1 MVRNALEQ
9 LWYRTRR
16 RTARL
21 ATCSFL
27 LLATALP
34 AIAGTVS
41 LAWDPVTATG
51 LSGYMV
57 YYGTSSGSYPN
68 KIDVGNVTTFTV
80 PGLPDTGT
88 FYFVVTAYDGSRT
101 ESGYSNSVAKAVVP
115 SAPVRTA
122 AFSANVVSGNAPLA
136 VNFASYYS
144 GTITTYAWTF
154 GDGTTSNAANPAKT
168 YTAPGTYSVTL
179 TVTGPGGSDVQTR
192 SNLITVLSA
201 PVGPPVRTS
210 AFTASAVSGNAPLA
224 VNFASFYSGSITTYA
239 WNFGDGTTSSAAN
252 PNKTYNTPGTY
263 SVTVTVTGP
272 GGSDVQTRNNLITV
286 AAARTA
292 EPAPVRTAELEASA
306 ISGTVPLPVDFTSH
320 YTGNITAYAWTFGD
334 GTSSSDR
341 NPSKFYAAP
350 GVYTVSLTVTG
361 PGGSDVQTK
370 TNLVRVLPTPP
381 SLMTR
386 IGMVVDA
393 HSATGT
399 TSNLNGVFEP
409 GETVMLEPTWRNQTA
424 GAVALSAT
432 ASILA
437 GPPGASVTLPGA
449 SATFGSINPGTAAN
463 CQATTGVCYQM
474 AVAVPAARPGVHWDA
489 HITETLSSGVVLSS
503 PVHIG
508 HSFLDVSENDPR
520 YPDIETLLHNN
531 VAAAYE
537 DGTFRPW
544 ATSTRLDT
552 AVFLAR
558 GLVAPVGDGAIP
570 DSGQIGKLAY
580 SCMPGGRSLLRD
592 VSINSTECKYAHFLL
607 SKGVEVEFGCTAKRL
622 CAANETTRAAMAVM
636 LAGSLA
642 TGGDAAVPEAGTF
655 SDSGSTRS
663 YDCSVDGG
671 SHFPDIRKSDAF
683 CRHVNYLWARDMI
696 KGNANGTFGPAAN
709 VTRSEMA
716 RVLVEG
722 MALKLY

>member
-1 MVRNALEQ
+1 MASDALER
-9 LWYRTRR
+9 LWCCISRL
-16 RTARL
+16 TARV

-34 AIAGTVS
+34 ATAGTVS
-41 LAWDPVTATG
+41 LAWNPVTATG
-51 LSGYMV
+51 LAGYMV
-57 YYGTSSGSYPN
+57 YYGTSPGVYPT
-68 KIDVGNVTTFTV
+68 KINVGNVTTFTV
-80 PGLPDTGT
+80 PGLADTGT
-88 FYFVVTAYDGSRT
+88 YYFVVTAYDGALI
-101 ESGYSNSVAKAVVP
+101 ESAYSNSVAKAVVP

-122 AFSANVVSGNAPLA
+122 AFSASAVTGNAPLA
-136 VNFASYYS
+136 VNFASYYT
-144 GTITTYAWTF
+144 GTITSYAWTF
-154 GDGTTSNAANPAKT
+154 GDGTTSSAANPVKT

-179 TVTGPGGSDVQTR
+179 TVTGPGGTDVQTR
-192 SNLITVLSA
+192 SNLITVLGA
-201 PVGPPVRTS
+201 PVGPPVRIS
-210 AFTASAVSGNAPLA
+210 AFTASAVTGNAPLA

-239 WNFGDGTTSSAAN
+239 WTFGDGTTSSAAN
-252 PNKTYNTPGTY
+252 PTKTYTTPGTY
-263 SVTVTVTGP
+263 TVSLTVTGP
-272 GGSDVQTRNNLITV
+272 GGSDVQTRSNLITV

-292 EPAPVRTAELEASA
+292 DPAPVRVAELASSA
-306 ISGTVPLPVDFTSH
+306 VSGIAPLPVDFTSY
-320 YTGNITAYAWTFGD
+320 YTGNITSYAWTFGD
-334 GTSSSDR
+334 GTSSSDS
-341 NPSKFYAAP
+341 NPSKLYAAP

-381 SLMTR
+381 TLMSR

-424 GAVALSAT
+424 GAVTLSAT
-432 ASILA
+432 ASILP
-437 GPPGASVTLPGA
+437 GPPEANVTLPGA
-449 SATFGSINPGTAAN
+449 SAKFGAINPGTAAN
-463 CQATTGVCYQM
+463 CQASTGICYQM
-474 AVAVPAARPGVHWDA
+474 AVAVPTKRPAVHWDA
-489 HITETLSSGVVLSS
+489 HITETLSNAVELSS

-508 HSFLDVSENDPR
+508 HSFLDVSENDPM

-552 AVFLAR
+552 AVFMAR

-570 DSGQIGKLAY
+570 DSGQVGKLAY

-592 VSINSTECKYAHFLL
+592 VSINSPECKYAHYLL
-607 SKGVEVEFGCTAKRL
+607 AKGVEVEFGCTAKRL

-636 LAGSLA
+636 LAGSLV

-655 SDSGSTRS
+655 SDSGSMRS

-696 KGNANGTFGPAAN
+696 KGNANGTFGPAAY
-709 VTRSEMA
+709 VTRGEMA
-716 RVLVEG
+716 KVLVEG

>member
-1 MVRNALEQ
+1 MAQDALER
-9 LWYRTRR
+9 LWCCISRL
-16 RTARL
+16 TARL

-41 LAWDPVTATG
+41 LAWNPVTAPG
-51 LSGYMV
+51 LAGYMV
-57 YYGTSSGSYPN
+57 YYGTSPGIYPGRIN
-68 KIDVGNVTTFTV
+68 VGNVTTFTV
-80 PGLPDTGT
+80 PGLADTGT
-88 FYFVVTAYDGSRT
+88 YYFVVTAYDGSLI
-101 ESGYSNSVAKAVVP
+101 ESAYSNSVAKAVVP

-122 AFSANVVSGNAPLA
+122 AFSASVVSGNAPLA
-136 VNFASYYS
+136 VNFVSYYT
-144 GTITTYAWTF
+144 GTITTYAWNF
-154 GDGTTSNAANPAKT
+154 GDGTTSSAANPSKSYATPGTYSVSLTVTGPGGSDVQTRSNLITVLGAPVGPPVRTAAFTASAVSGNAPLTVNFASFYSGSITTYAWKFGDGTTSSAANPSKT
-168 YTAPGTYSVTL
+168 YTTPGTYSVTL

-192 SNLITVLSA
+192 SNLITV
-201 PVGPPVRTS
+201 
-210 AFTASAVSGNAPLA
+210 
-224 VNFASFYSGSITTYA
+224 
-239 WNFGDGTTSSAAN
+239 
-252 PNKTYNTPGTY
+252 
-263 SVTVTVTGP
+263 
-272 GGSDVQTRNNLITV
+272 

-292 EPAPVRTAELEASA
+292 DPAPLRTSDLEASA
-306 ISGTVPLPVDFTSH
+306 ISGIVPLPVDFTSH

-334 GTSSSDR
+334 GTSSSDS
-341 NPSKFYAAP
+341 NPSKMYAAP

-361 PGGSDVQTK
+361 PGGIDVQTK

-381 SLMTR
+381 TLMSR
-386 IGMVVDA
+386 IGMMVDA
-393 HSATGT
+393 QSATGSQ
-399 TSNLNGVFEP
+399 SNLNGVLEP
-409 GETVMLEPTWRNQTA
+409 GETVMLAPTWRNQTA
-424 GAVALSAT
+424 SAVALSAI

-463 CQATTGVCYQM
+463 CQASTGVCYQM
-474 AVAVPAARPGVHWDA
+474 AVTVPATRPSVHWDA
-489 HITETLSSGVVLSS
+489 HITETLSNAVVLSS

-508 HSFLDVSENDPR
+508 HSFLDVSENDPK

-531 VAAAYE
+531 VAAAFE

-544 ATSTRLDT
+544 ATSTRLDS
-552 AVFLAR
+552 AVFMAR

-570 DSGQIGKLAY
+570 DSGQVGKLTY

-592 VSINSTECKYAHFLL
+592 VGVNSPECKHAHYLL
-607 SKGVEVEFGCTAKRL
+607 SKGVDVEFGCTAKRL

-642 TGGDAAVPEAGTF
+642 TGGDAAVPAAGSF

-671 SHFPDIRKSDAF
+671 SHFPDVRKSDAF

-696 KGNANGTFGPAAN
+696 TGTPIGTFGPSSS
-709 VTRSEMA
+709 VTRGEMA
-716 RVLVEG
+716 KVLVDG